1 MPQEPKAIHV
11 THRDRFLAMLDHQE
25 ADRIPLAFGGPSC
38 SIHQTAHQNLLHHL
52 GYEAT
57 EPAPIIDSI
66 LQIVEPDP
74 RLGQHFDIDVLWLMP
89 QEGPVQWGANRESYV
104 DELER
109 GFKLGGGFFN
119 QVESPLKEGTRE
131 ELHCYQFPD
140 LTGDDRAANL
150 PERARRLHDA
160 GYGLATD
167 GPWGLYEYCS
177 SLRGST
183 ELFMDMALNTAYTE
197 ALAERVLEEYLVP
210 YYTLIL
216 DAVGSWVQMV
226 GISDDYGS
234 QQGLLFSP
242 ETFRSI
248 YKPRLK
254 RLVKHIRGRTDA
266 RIFIHSDGA
275 VSELIPDFIEIG
287 IDGLN
292 PVQYTAQGM
301 EADRLRGEFGR
312 DLGFFGGGIENEILS
327 YGTIQDI
334 RRDAR
339 QQITALAPGG
349 GYLYATIHNIPPEV
363 PPESIVAFFEAGLE
377 FGQYP
382 TSGC

>member
-1 MPQEPKAIHV
+1 MPQEPKANHV
-11 THRDRFLAMLDHQE
+11 THRDRFLAMLNHQE
-25 ADRIPLAFGGPSC
+25 TDRIPLAFGGPSC

-74 RLGQHFDIDVLWLMP
+74 RLCQHFDIDVLWLMP

-104 DELER
+104 DELGR

-119 QVESPLKEGTRE
+119 QVDSPLKEGTRE
-131 ELHCYQFPD
+131 ELHRYQFPD
-140 LTGDDRAANL
+140 LSVDDRAANL
-150 PERARRLHDA
+150 PERARRLHHA
-160 GYGLATD
+160 GYGLVTD

-183 ELFMDMALNTAYTE
+183 ELFMDMALNTDYTE
-197 ALAERVLEEYLVP
+197 ALAERVLEEYLMP
-210 YYTLIL
+210 YYTLML

-254 RLVKHIRGRTDA
+254 RLVEHIRERTDA
-266 RIFIHSDGA
+266 RIYIHSDGA
-275 VSELIPDFIEIG
+275 VSEIIPDFIEIG

-301 EADRLRGEFGR
+301 GAARLKREFGQ

-327 YGTIQDI
+327 YGTVEDI
-334 RRDAR
+334 RRDAS

-363 PPESIVAFFEAGLE
+363 PPENVVAFFEAGLE

-382 TSGC
+382 IAG